1 MNKALIYS
9 GALILGLLS
18 VGLGFYLVPVYKL
31 PLQFRSLL
39 GPKMVYWTY
48 FFFAIAPV
56 TFYYKWV
63 LRDAWTPALLKGL
76 ATVVA
81 NFVVLGIFVLV
92 MRATGKW

>member
-1 MNKALIYS
+1 MNKALIYT
-9 GALILGLLS
+9 GAFILGLLS

-48 FFFAIAPV
+48 FLFPIAPV

-63 LRDAWTPALLKGL
+63 LKDAWAPALLKGF
-76 ATVVA
+76 ATVAV
-81 NFVVLGIFVLV
+81 NFALLAVFVLV
-92 MRATGKW
+92 MRSAGKW